1 MKKVS
6 FLAVMML
13 LSIASFAQTWTVDP
27 VHSRLG
33 FKVTHMSISEFQGN
47 YKTYQATITQGK
59 SGFEGGSIEV
69 TIDAKSINTDNDSR
83 DNHLRAEDFFDVAK
97 YPTITYKSTSI
108 KKTGDK
114 TYMAEGDLTMKGVSK
129 KVNLEIVLNGT
140 TVNERN
146 KKEVAGVTIT
156 SKFKRTD
163 FNLASDM
170 PEAMLANEVTLYATG
185 EFNKG

>member
-1 MKKVS
+1 MKKFS
-6 FLAVMML
+6 FLAVIML
-13 LSIASFAQTWTVDP
+13 LSVATFAQTWTVDP

-33 FKVTHMSISEFQGN
+33 FKVLHMSISEFQGN
-47 YKTYQATITQGK
+47 YKIYEATITEGK
-59 SGFEGGSIEV
+59 SGIDGGSIEV
-69 TIDAKSINTDNDSR
+69 TIDSKSINTDNEAR

-97 YPTITYKSTSI
+97 YPKITYKSTSI
-108 KKTGDK
+108 KKTGEK
-114 TYMAEGDLTMKGVSK
+114 TYVAEGDLTMKGVTK
-129 KVNLEIVLNGT
+129 KVNLDIVLNGK

-146 KKEVAGVTIT
+146 KKEVAGFTIT

-185 EFNKG
+185 EFNKN